1 MALALDYTG
10 RVAVVTGGT
19 KGVGRVI
26 AARLLEAGAHVV
38 VCGRNAPA
46 APVAAGGREAL
57 FVAADVRDPDQA
69 KRVVDTAVEAFARLD
84 LLVNNAGGSP
94 PSDAATASPRFA
106 DSIVRL
112 NLLAPLYIAQAAC
125 LVMRG
130 QETGGA
136 IVNIASVSAVRPSP
150 GTAVYGAAKAGLVS
164 LTRSLGQEW
173 APKVRVNAIIAGMIR
188 TEAALDH
195 YGGAEGL
202 ARIEGALPQG
212 RMAVP
217 DDIAAAALFLGHPLA
232 AHVTGAALEVHGGG
246 ERPPFLGQAGG

>member
-1 MALALDYTG
+1 MVNALDYSG

-19 KGVGRVI
+19 KGVGRVV
-26 AARLLEAGAHVV
+26 ATRLLQAGARVV

-46 APVAAGGREAL
+46 EPVAADGCEAI

-69 KRVVDTAVEAFARLD
+69 KRVIDTTVEAFTHLD

-94 PSDAATASPRFA
+94 ASDAATASPRFA
-106 DSIVRL
+106 ESIVRL
-112 NLLAPLYIAQAAC
+112 NLLAPLYLSQAAC
-125 LVMRG
+125 LAMRS
-130 QETGGA
+130 QAEGGA
-136 IVNIASVSAVRPSP
+136 IVNIASVSANRPSP

-173 APKVRVNAIIAGMIR
+173 APKVRVNAIIAGMIK

-202 ARIEGALPQG
+202 ARIEAALPQG
-212 RMAVP
+212 RMALP
-217 DDIAAAALFLGHPLA
+217 DDIANAVLFLGHPLA

>member
-1 MALALDYTG
+1 MGIDYTG
-10 RVAVVTGGT
+10 KVAIVTGGT
-19 KGVGRVI
+19 KGTGRVI
-26 AARLLEAGAHVV
+26 AESLLAAGAHVV
-38 VCGRNAPA
+38 ICGRNAPDI
-46 APVAAGGREAL
+46 PVAAAGREAV
-57 FVAADVRDPDQA
+57 FVTADVRDPDQG
-69 KRVVDTAVEAFARLD
+69 KRLVDTAVELFGRLD

-94 PSDAATASPRFA
+94 NADAATSSPRFSEA
-106 DSIVRL
+106 ILRL
-112 NLLAPLYIAQAAC
+112 NLLGPLYLSQSAC

-130 QETGGA
+130 QAGGGA

-173 APKVRVNAIIAGMIR
+173 APKVRVNAIVAGMIR

-202 ARIEGALPQG
+202 ARIEAALPQG
-212 RMAVP
+212 RMALP
-217 DDIAAAALFLGHPLA
+217 QDIANAVLFLGSEMA

-246 ERPPFLGQAGG
+246 ERPPFLEQGQG

>member
-1 MALALDYTG
+1 MSAHFDFVG
-10 RVAVVTGGT
+10 KVAIVTGGT

-26 AARLLEAGAHVV
+26 AVRFLEAGAHVV
-38 VCGRNAPA
+38 VCGRNAPE
-46 APVAAGGREAL
+46 APVSGAGRAAL
-57 FVAADVRDPDQA
+57 FAAADVRDPEQA
-69 KRVVDTAVEAFARLD
+69 KRVVDTALEAYGRLD
-84 LLVNNAGGSP
+84 VLVNNAGGSP
-94 PSDAATASPRFA
+94 PSDAASASPRFA
-106 DSIVRL
+106 ESIVRL
-112 NLLAPLYIAQAAC
+112 NMLAPLYLSQAAC
-125 LVMRG
+125 LAMRR

-173 APKVRVNAIIAGMIR
+173 APQVRVNAIIAGMIK

-202 ARIEGALPQG
+202 ARIEAGLPQG

-217 DDIAAAALFLGHPLA
+217 DDIANACLFLASDLA
-232 AHVTGAALEVHGGG
+232 GHVTGAALEVHGGG
-246 ERPPFLGQAGG
+246 EKPPFLGQAEG